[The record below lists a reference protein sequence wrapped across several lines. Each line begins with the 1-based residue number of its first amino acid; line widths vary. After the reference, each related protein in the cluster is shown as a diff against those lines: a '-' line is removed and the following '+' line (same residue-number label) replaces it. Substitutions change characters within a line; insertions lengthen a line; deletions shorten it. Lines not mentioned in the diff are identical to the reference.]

1 MKERFMGDVSGGTV
15 GLVAVVLLLGIP
27 MAAMYTYF
35 RVKKLKA
42 DERMAAMARG
52 VTIPFEEPVPPAARS
67 RKNAILL
74 ISGAIGFIATFGV
87 IAGIMHEPETWTA
100 SAFGLIP
107 LSIGIG
113 YLLDFTITRR
123 EAHS

>member
-1 MKERFMGDVSGGTV
+1 MSDVSGGMI
-15 GLVAVVLLLGIP
+15 GLVAVILSLGIP

-35 RVKKLKA
+35 RVKKLRA
-42 DERMAAMARG
+42 DERLAAIARG
-52 VTIPFEEPVPPAARS
+52 VAVPFEEPVPPAARS

-74 ISGAIGFIATFGV
+74 ICGAIGYIATFGL
-87 IAGIMHEPETWTA
+87 IASIMREPETWTA
-100 SAFGLIP
+100 AAFGLIP

-113 YLLDFTITRR
+113 YLLDFTLARR

>member
-1 MKERFMGDVSGGTV
+1 MGDVSGGMI
-15 GLVAVVLLLGIP
+15 GLVAVILSLGIP

-35 RVKKLKA
+35 RVKKLRA
-42 DERMAAMARG
+42 DERMAAIARG
-52 VTIPFEEPVPPAARS
+52 MTVPFAEEIPPAARS

-74 ISGAIGFIATFGV
+74 ISGAIGFMATFGV
-87 IAGIMHEPETWTA
+87 IAGIVHEPETWTA
-100 SAFGLIP
+100 AAFGLIP

-113 YLLDFTITRR
+113 YLLDFTITRC

>member
-1 MKERFMGDVSGGTV
+1 MGEVSGGFI
-15 GLVAVVLLLGIP
+15 GLVAVILSLGIP

-35 RVKKLKA
+35 RVKRLKT
-42 DERMAAMARG
+42 DERMAAIARG
-52 VTIPFEEPVPPAARS
+52 VAVPFEEPVPPAARS

-74 ISGAIGFIATFGV
+74 ICGAIGYIATFGV
-87 IAGIMHEPETWTA
+87 IAGIMREPETWTA
-100 SAFGLIP
+100 AAFGLIP

-113 YLLDFTITRR
+113 YLLDFTLTRR